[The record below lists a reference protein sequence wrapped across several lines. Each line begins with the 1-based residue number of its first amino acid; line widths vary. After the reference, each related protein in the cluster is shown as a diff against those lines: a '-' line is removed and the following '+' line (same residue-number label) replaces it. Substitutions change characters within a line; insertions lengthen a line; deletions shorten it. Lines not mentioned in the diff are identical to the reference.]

1 MDITVYK
8 KTVLANTDRVQI
20 ILMLYE
26 GTLNHMKI
34 AKQKIERGDTLSKGT
49 HINKATLIVTEL
61 SNVLDMEKGG
71 EISGNLRNLYN
82 FVLQR
87 LLYANL
93 NNDVNALEEAEK
105 VIDTIK
111 DGWKEM
117 MKTLKQQHG
126 LPSASTNTPYMAIP
140 CE

>member
-1 MDITVYK
+1 MDITTYK

-34 AKQKIERGDTLSKGT
+34 AKQKIERGDILSKGT
-49 HINKATLIVTEL
+49 HIGKATLIVSEL

-71 EISGNLRNLYN
+71 EISMNLRRLYT

-93 NNDVNALEEAEK
+93 NNDVTALDEAEK
-105 VIDTIK
+105 IIATIK

-117 MKTLKQQHG
+117 MKSLKQQPVG
-126 LPSASTNTPYMAIP
+126 AGV
-140 CE
+140 

>member
-26 GTLNHMKI
+26 GTLNHIKI

-49 HINKATLIVTEL
+49 HISKATLIVTEL

-71 EISGNLRNLYN
+71 EISSNLRSLYN

-93 NNDVNALEEAEK
+93 NNDVNALEEAGK

-117 MKTLKQQHG
+117 MKEFKQQVEVG
-126 LPSASTNTPYMAIP
+126 V
-140 CE
+140 